1 MQFSGHSTLD
11 IMNSLEEKE
20 AQGAEGG
27 HGEGGGYDG
36 PGVPGYKVTP
46 AG

>member
-1 MQFSGHSTLD
+1 MLQSSAVED
-11 IMNSLEEKE
+11 WDSLEEKE

-36 PGVPGYKVTP
+36 PGVPSYKVTP